1 MEKQSP
7 ATRLRC
13 CVAIESGYLNPEENL
28 PSDTPNFAMVVVSKL
43 RKAHL
48 EASQAWSALGAAEG
62 NDVWQANEAA

>member
-13 CVAIESGYLNPEENL
+13 CVAIESGYLNPAENR
-28 PSDTPNFAMVVVSKL
+28 PNDTPSLAGVVAGKL